1 MSSDRLSVTRF
12 YLYPFLYD
20 LILAYPIY
28 TILFQSRGL
37 DLMQISLLLMWWNIS
52 AMFLELP
59 TGALADHWS
68 RRKMLVAAPLIKMFC
83 FITWY
88 LADGSFALFALGFTF
103 WSLGSS
109 FVSGTL
115 EAMLYDA
122 LAAHQRTGEYEK
134 VRGRQRIFHHLAFG
148 AASIAGGTIAYF
160 HIDWNLLLSLPPLVG
175 ASIVALTMAEPP
187 RLKHAADA
195 HYLVHFKN
203 AWHELRTNRTFRY
216 ILAYQMLAIGVLNE
230 IDEYDPLYYTLVG
243 VPLYAL
249 GWLNMTRALAE
260 SIGNLL
266 AHRLK
271 HLAVLEKVAPLAI
284 GLLLLLVGLFPCKA
298 MVALIIL
305 GYLILS
311 PVHVIIEGRF
321 QNSIQTA
328 SRATVLSGAGLLNT
342 VSGIVLIAAFGAVAR
357 RWGLG
362 AGYVFFGLILVSF
375 SLCIAFR
382 RPNGTKQ
389 P

>member
-1 MSSDRLSVTRF
+1 MSSYRLSVVRF

-37 DLMQISLLLMWWNIS
+37 NIMQISLLLMWWNVS
-52 AMFLELP
+52 ALCLELP

-68 RRKMLVAAPLIKMFC
+68 RRKMLVAAPLVKMLC
-83 FITWY
+83 FVTWY
-88 LADGSFALFALGFTF
+88 LVDGSFALFALGFTF

-115 EAMLYDA
+115 EAMLYDS
-122 LAAHQRTGEYEK
+122 LAALERTGEYEK

-175 ASIVALTMAEPP
+175 ASIVAWTMAEPP
-187 RLKHAADA
+187 RLRHVTDT

-203 AWHELRTNRTFRY
+203 AWHELRTNGTFRY
-216 ILAYQMLAIGVLNE
+216 VLAYQMLAIGVLNE
-230 IDEYDPLYYTLVG
+230 MDEYDPLYYTLVG

-249 GWLNMTRALAE
+249 GWLNMSRAVAE

-266 AHRLK
+266 AHRMK
-271 HLAVLEKVAPLAI
+271 HLVMLEKFAPLAI
-284 GLLLLLVGLFPCKA
+284 GLLLLLVGFFPCKA
-298 MVALIIL
+298 MVPLIIL
-305 GYLILS
+305 SYLILS
-311 PVHVIIEGRF
+311 PVNVIIEGRF
-321 QNSIQTA
+321 QNSIRTA
-328 SRATVLSGAGLLNT
+328 SRATVLSGAGLFHTL
-342 VSGIVLIAAFGAVAR
+342 SGIALIAAFGFVAR

-362 AGYVFFGLILVSF
+362 AGYVFFGLILIAF
-375 SLCIAFR
+375 SLCMPGRKVQAAS
-382 RPNGTKQ
+382 
-389 P
+389 